1 MEINSGILD
10 ANRFRNEN
18 KKSIQF
24 LQQLYPKNKV
34 IFHLGEYT

>member
-18 KKSIQF
+18 KKSIHF
-24 LQQLYPKNKV
+24 AQQSYPKNKV